1 MFLKWDDNMIRKA
14 ELKDIDKIMEIIK
27 DAKDLL
33 KSNGSKQWNT
43 KDGYPN
49 KDTIKTDISNNWLYL
64 YEEEQIKG
72 IIAILGHDENYDE
85 INGAWL
91 DNKEYLS
98 LHRLAVK
105 KEFYG
110 QNIGKKLLQFA
121 ESFARE
127 NSIFSIRVDTHD
139 FNVPM
144 QKVLQKSGYTFCGI
158 IKLKRTAE
166 DNLRKAYQKEAVKKP
181 NF

>member
-1 MFLKWDDNMIRKA
+1 MIRKA

-98 LHRLAVK
+98 LHP
-105 KEFYG
+105 EF
-110 QNIGKKLLQFA
+110 A
-121 ESFARE
+121 S
-127 NSIFSIRVDTHD
+127 
-139 FNVPM
+139 
-144 QKVLQKSGYTFCGI
+144 
-158 IKLKRTAE
+158 
-166 DNLRKAYQKEAVKKP
+166 
-181 NF
+181 